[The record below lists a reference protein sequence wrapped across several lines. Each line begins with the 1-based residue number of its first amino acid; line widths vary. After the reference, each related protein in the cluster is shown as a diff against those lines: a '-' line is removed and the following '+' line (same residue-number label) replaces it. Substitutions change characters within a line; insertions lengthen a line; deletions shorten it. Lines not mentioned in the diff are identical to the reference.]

1 MRITPILVAAACLL
15 VYLVTVIY
23 SALSYVDHLGGA
35 MVVMYITGLAV
46 VLLLGVL
53 LEQVIVNQLRP
64 TMGRLLL
71 IEGTVVLLMFFL
83 LVIVIR

>member
-1 MRITPILVAAACLL
+1 
-15 VYLVTVIY
+15 
-23 SALSYVDHLGGA
+23 

-71 IEGTVVLLMFFL
+71 IEGTVVLLMFFFSYRYTMNAL
-83 LVIVIR
+83 KLVNGFTD

>member
-1 MRITPILVAAACLL
+1 
-15 VYLVTVIY
+15 
-23 SALSYVDHLGGA
+23 